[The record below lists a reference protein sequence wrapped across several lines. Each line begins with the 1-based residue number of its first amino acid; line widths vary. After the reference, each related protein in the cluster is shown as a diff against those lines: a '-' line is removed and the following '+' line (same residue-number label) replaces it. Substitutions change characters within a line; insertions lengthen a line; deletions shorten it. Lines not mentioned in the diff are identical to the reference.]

1 MPNVPV
7 MGGAPPLYASLTDAV
22 RLLAGVQK
30 VSRADAPAAHSELRE
45 ALAGSLRRIDPD
57 FRLKPR
63 IAPVRQGP
71 AGVLAYLLYESD
83 RLARL
88 VRVMSEEQG
97 AGPGE
102 EAAWTSLVFMRHSA
116 PELSWI
122 SRRAMPEPH
131 QGARMTIFDQL
142 PGVSLR
148 GLVPVALSLSRATTV
163 KARRE
168 VLRKAEES
176 ELLTSA
182 EEDLAGPATDRET
195 IEYFICRTRNK
206 QRWAAPLWGDTEQ
219 ERDASARPHVLSA
232 AAERDLVAELE
243 NAAARAVGLDVA
255 RLALL
260 RSRFEAGDA
269 ALTSED
275 LRNLSYAAARLEQL
289 AAVTERETPQSRA
302 AHLVNVHVSIAR
314 ENSDRSAT
322 EVAVEVLQACDKARQ
337 AVDLREASEAAARE
351 VREALPRRK
360 LQMMCEVDYL
370 EHVKAQV
377 RQALDGIPHSIRTK
391 RNVLLDPSV
400 TDATAET
407 ALRRL
412 DAVFGGT
419 CVLQQFG
426 SGSATIRIPRPSQF
440 GIRLRRAA
448 TCDCG
453 RHAALRTREEEGEE

>member
-1 MPNVPV
+1 MLNVPV
-7 MGGAPPLYASLTDAV
+7 VGGASPLYAALTDAV
-22 RLLAGVQK
+22 RLLTGVRE

-83 RLARL
+83 RLSRL
-88 VRVMSEEQG
+88 VRVTSEGQEAG
-97 AGPGE
+97 AGE
-102 EAAWTSLVFMRHSA
+102 EAVWTSLVFMRHSA
-116 PELSWI
+116 PELSRV
-122 SRRAMPEPH
+122 SRRSLPEPH
-131 QGARMTIFDQL
+131 QGARTTLFDQL

-148 GLVPVALSLSRATTV
+148 GLVPVALSMSRATTV
-163 KARRE
+163 KAQGE
-168 VLRKAEES
+168 VLRKARES
-176 ELLTSA
+176 GLLTAA
-182 EEDLAGPATDRET
+182 EEDLAGSADDGET
-195 IEYFICRTRNK
+195 IDYFIHRTRNK
-206 QRWAAPLWGDTEQ
+206 QRWAAPLWGDTAREQ
-219 ERDASARPHVLSA
+219 DASARPYVLSP
-232 AAERDLVAELE
+232 AAERDLIAELE
-243 NAAARAVGLDVA
+243 KDAARAAGLDVA

-275 LRNLSYAAARLEQL
+275 LRNLSHAAARLEQH
-289 AAVTERETPQSRA
+289 AADTERETPKSRA

-314 ENSDRSAT
+314 ENADRPAA
-322 EVAVEVLQACDKARQ
+322 EVAVEVLGACDRARQ

-351 VREALPRRK
+351 VREALPRRTF
-360 LQMMCEVDYL
+360 QMMCEVDYL
-370 EHVKAQV
+370 EHVKDQV
-377 RQALDGIPHSIRTK
+377 RQALDGIPHSIRSK

-400 TDATAET
+400 SDATAET

-412 DAVFGGT
+412 DGVFGGT

-426 SGSATIRIPRPSQF
+426 SGGATIRIPRPSQF
-440 GIRLRRAA
+440 GIRLRRAR

-453 RHAALRTREEEGEE
+453 RHAALRMRENEGEE